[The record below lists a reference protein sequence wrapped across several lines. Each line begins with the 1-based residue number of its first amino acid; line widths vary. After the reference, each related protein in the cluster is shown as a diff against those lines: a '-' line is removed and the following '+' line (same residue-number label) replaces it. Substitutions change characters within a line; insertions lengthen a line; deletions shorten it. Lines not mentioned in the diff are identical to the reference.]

1 MRQVG
6 EPLFS
11 SHHALRWTAQFWV
24 GPAPTRLNSP
34 AGFAFNDSLPH
45 GKGLLMQILA
55 PSFVRLLSTP
65 TAKERKRI
73 LASMPGGPFTSKTTR
88 PNRFLDLD
96 TAIISAT
103 RWLPID
109 KEVTVHDMAA
119 SDGITSLELF
129 NRLSH
134 ERPVRLTASDYY
146 DEICAAR
153 KGIFWVFFDKDQVV
167 LQVALGAIA
176 LRSQR
181 ANEFLARLLSPS
193 VTKLTSVSLFHP
205 DVMARTKI
213 DNCFV
218 ATRDN
223 FFSPSPTQY
232 DVVRVMNALG
242 ERNFPRV
249 QIERALRA
257 VAKTVV
263 DGGLLVLGRSADEL
277 DGGAQATIFQR
288 RENMFGAVSDMRG
301 GYELRD
307 FVLELQ
313 PDA

>member
-1 MRQVG
+1 MR
-6 EPLFS
+6 
-11 SHHALRWTAQFWV
+11 
-24 GPAPTRLNSP
+24 
-34 AGFAFNDSLPH
+34 
-45 GKGLLMQILA
+45 ILA

-73 LASMPGGPFTSKTTR
+73 LASMSGGPFTSKTTR

-96 TAIISAT
+96 IAIISAI
-103 RWLPID
+103 RRLPMD

-205 DVMARTKI
+205 DVMPNEAPPEK
-213 DNCFV
+213 
-218 ATRDN
+218 
-223 FFSPSPTQY
+223 PSPVSSTGRRAY
-232 DVVRVMNALG
+232 GVGVDRFRKFGCHSSRSVDANISDDVPPHRSTNSS
-242 ERNFPRV
+242 PRA
-249 QIERALRA
+249 RH
-257 VAKTVV
+257 
-263 DGGLLVLGRSADEL
+263 
-277 DGGAQATIFQR
+277 GAWLT
-288 RENMFGAVSDMRG
+288 
-301 GYELRD
+301 
-307 FVLELQ
+307 
-313 PDA
+313 

>member
-1 MRQVG
+1 MR
-6 EPLFS
+6 
-11 SHHALRWTAQFWV
+11 
-24 GPAPTRLNSP
+24 
-34 AGFAFNDSLPH
+34 
-45 GKGLLMQILA
+45 ILA

-73 LASMPGGPFTSKTTR
+73 LASMSGGPFTSKTTR

-96 TAIISAT
+96 IAIISAI
-103 RWLPID
+103 RRLPMD

-134 ERPVRLTASDYY
+134 ERPVRLKATDYY
-146 DEICAAR
+146 DEIGAAR
-153 KGIFWVFFDKDQVV
+153 KGMFWVFYDKDQVV
-167 LQVALGAIA
+167 LQVAVGAIA
-176 LRSQR
+176 LRSKR
-181 ANEFLARLLSPS
+181 ANEFLAWLLSPS
-193 VTKLTSVSLFHP
+193 LTTLTSVSLFHP
-205 DVMARTKI
+205 DVTARAKI
-213 DNCFV
+213 DSRFV
-218 ATRDN
+218 ATSDN

-249 QIERALRA
+249 QIERALQA
-257 VAKTVV
+257 VSKTVV

-277 DGGAQATIFQR
+277 DGSPQATIFQR
-288 RENMFGAVSDMRG
+288 RQNMFRAVSDMG
-301 GYELRD
+301 DGYELRD
-307 FVLELQ
+307 FVLGLQ